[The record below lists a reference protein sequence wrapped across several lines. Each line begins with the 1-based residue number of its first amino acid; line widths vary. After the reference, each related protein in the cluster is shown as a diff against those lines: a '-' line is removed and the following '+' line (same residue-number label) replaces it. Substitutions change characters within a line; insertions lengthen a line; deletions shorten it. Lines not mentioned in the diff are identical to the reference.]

1 MIMMTMTIMSMLM
14 TMTMLMLITM
24 TMAMT
29 NMMTMTICSESEF
42 LGENCHLSE
51 LSEEGEEENQLKV
64 SKFKTFF
71 WSFLIN
77 LTSYQVERD
86 ARRDDMWGVS
96 KKLTFLH
103 SLEMTMMIMS
113 S

>member
-1 MIMMTMTIMSMLM
+1 MMTMTIMSMLM

-24 TMAMT
+24 IMKMT

-64 SKFKTFF
+64 SKLETF
-71 WSFLIN
+71 WSCLIN

>member
-24 TMAMT
+24 LMKMT

-64 SKFKTFF
+64 SKF
-71 WSFLIN
+71 
-77 LTSYQVERD
+77 E
-86 ARRDDMWGVS
+86 
-96 KKLTFLH
+96 TFLEPFDQFDIIPGGEGRQEGRYVGGEQKVDLS
-103 SLEMTMMIMS
+103 SLS
-113 S
+113 